1 MDIPGLVQGTARL
14 AGQAD
19 GREVIRAEV
28 VPVADMAAVVDMAVA
43 TDGTEPRSSLMS
55 VLEPAA
61 LSAGSLLAAG
71 ARIGMRASRWRAAR
85 TGQALPAS
93 SVPDECC
100 ENP

>member
-1 MDIPGLVQGTARL
+1 LDTPGLVQGTARL
-14 AGQAD
+14 EGQAD
-19 GREVIRAEV
+19 GREVIQAEV
-28 VPVADMAAVVDMAVA
+28 VLVADMAVA